1 MRLLLAGTAQKMR
14 KNGPVTLVLAG
25 APAGHLCAKKLMNSP
40 SSSKVRAHY
49 QVEIHHK
56 RQETEKGQSNRHL
69 NLYTLK
75 NNDQNAFETGDYKL
89 WIYVKRKSFL
99 CAPSRFS
106 YQPENW
112 LNCFATRLEFYFPAN
127 YHPR

>member
-1 MRLLLAGTAQKMR
+1 MRLLLASTAQKEKWTR
-14 KNGPVTLVLAG
+14 NFGFG
-25 APAGHLCAKKLMNSP
+25 RRSSRSSHLCAKKLMNSP

-49 QVEIHHK
+49 QAEIHHK

-75 NNDQNAFETGDYKL
+75 NNGQNAFDTGDYKL
-89 WIYVKRKSFL
+89 WIHVKKISFL

-106 YQPENW
+106 YQPQNW